1 MRTENK
7 AKKNKTRGFILIF
20 TFASLFSI
28 HQASALEEISI
39 GTKIAND
46 YSNFYSTDRLTRMG
60 IGFLSMGVIANSKM
74 DENLQNWYQDKVRSN
89 KTDRYSKTA
98 KLFGEGAY
106 LLPISIL
113 ASSARY
119 LDSDSKIGNWGL
131 NSARAYTVGLPT
143 MWMMQKLTGA
153 SRPNESNG
161 SKWRPLND
169 NNGVSGHAFVGAVP
183 FLTLARMNDNKFIK
197 YASYAASSLAAW
209 SRVNDNRHYTNQ
221 AILGWQMAYES
232 VGSVFDTNN
241 NKATKISFIPLI
253 GNEYYGI
260 NIIARW

>member
-1 MRTENK
+1 
-7 AKKNKTRGFILIF
+7 
-20 TFASLFSI
+20 
-28 HQASALEEISI
+28 
-39 GTKIAND
+39 
-46 YSNFYSTDRLTRMG
+46 
-60 IGFLSMGVIANSKM
+60 
-74 DENLQNWYQDKVRSN
+74 
-89 KTDRYSKTA
+89 
-98 KLFGEGAY
+98 
-106 LLPISIL
+106 
-113 ASSARY
+113 
-119 LDSDSKIGNWGL
+119 
-131 NSARAYTVGLPT
+131 
-143 MWMMQKLTGA
+143 
-153 SRPNESNG
+153 
-161 SKWRPLND
+161 
-169 NNGVSGHAFVGAVP
+169 VGAVP